1 MTKALSAFV
10 LKMER
15 DELPPTVIDTFSHY
29 YRQLAAGE
37 SGLISDTD
45 IQPLTPDDILDAASL
60 EAYTAAGQAAMS
72 KAVAIVLNGGLGTSM
87 GLTKAKSLIPVKAE
101 QTFLDIKLKQAE
113 HRGSQLAFMNS
124 FNTHSDTVAAVS
136 AAATKLQPAFFIQN
150 KFPKVLTKN
159 LDPVDWPEDPNL
171 EWNPPGHGDVYA
183 ALYASGLLNRLLKK
197 GIKYAFIANSDNL
210 GASLDKRLLGY
221 FADHNFPFMM
231 EVAQRTPA
239 DLKGGHLARHKNGNL
254 VLREIAQCPE
264 DEIAAFQDIERYRYF
279 NTNSLWVNLTYL
291 QALFEEKGAL
301 YLPMIVNPKTVNPRL
316 ADSPAVFQIESAM
329 GAAIALFPGAS
340 AVQVGVDRFM
350 PVKKCPELLAIRS
363 DCYHLTDNYEL
374 ILNPE
379 RQMPAPHITLDVQYY
394 GHLDAFNQRFQWIP
408 SLANCQS
415 LTIHGNIFFEK
426 DVIISGNVT
435 IRHDGDDP
443 AIISAGSRIESDL
456 NI

>member
-1 MTKALSAFV
+1 
-10 LKMER
+10 MEKE
-15 DELPPTVIDTFSHY
+15 DLPPTVIETFSHY
-29 YRQLAAGE
+29 YGQLAAGE
-37 SGLISDTD
+37 SGLISDAD

-60 EAYTAAGQAAMS
+60 QSYAATGQAAMS

-124 FNTHSDTVAAVS
+124 FNTHADTQEAVL
-136 AAATKLQPAFFIQN
+136 ATETKLKPEFFIQN
-150 KFPKVLTKN
+150 KFPKVLTDS
-159 LDPVDWPEDPNL
+159 LEPVDWPDDPNM
-171 EWNPPGHGDVYA
+171 EWNPPGHGDIYA
-183 ALYASGLLNRLLKK
+183 ALYASGLLDRLLNK
-197 GIKYAFIANSDNL
+197 GIEYAFIANSDNL
-210 GASLDKRLLGY
+210 GATLDDRLLGY
-221 FADHNFPFMM
+221 FAVHNFPFMM

-254 VLREIAQCPE
+254 LLREIAQCPE
-264 DEIAAFQDIERYRYF
+264 DEITAFQNIRRYRYF

-291 QALFEEKGAL
+291 QALFKDQGAL

-316 ADSPAVFQIESAM
+316 AESPAVFQIESAM
-329 GAAIALFPGAS
+329 GAAISLFPGAT

-363 DCYHLTDNYEL
+363 DCYHLTENYEL

-379 RQMPAPHITLDVQYY
+379 RQIPAPHIKLDSRYY
-394 GHLDAFNQRFQWIP
+394 GHLDAFNERFQWIP
-408 SLANCQS
+408 SLVNCQS
-415 LTIHGNIFFEK
+415 LTIQGNCFFEK
-426 DVIISGNVT
+426 DVVISGNVT

-443 AIISAGSRIESDL
+443 ARVPAGSIIDSDL